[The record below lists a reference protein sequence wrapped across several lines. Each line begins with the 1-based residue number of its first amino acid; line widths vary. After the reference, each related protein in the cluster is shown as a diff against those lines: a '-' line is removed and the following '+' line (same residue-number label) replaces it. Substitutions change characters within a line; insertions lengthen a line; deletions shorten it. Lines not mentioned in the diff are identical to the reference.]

1 MKKRIWAMALVVV
14 LVLSLVPV
22 SAAGTEDAKWVE
34 VPGVVGGEVLFDTNK
49 GVIKDC
55 KVTVESAE
63 IPAKIDGVAVTSIGS
78 AAFEDCINLRK
89 VEIPDSVKRIES
101 SAFWGCKNLETIEI
115 PDNSITALESYVFNG
130 CESLKSFIIPNG
142 VTSIGIG
149 AFNECSNL
157 TTLKIPNSVT
167 SIESYA
173 FAKCRKL
180 QGEIFIPDGTE
191 KVEDYTFWLCEKLD
205 KIIIPDSVK
214 IIGESAFRG
223 CSSLTELIIPN
234 GVISIESAA
243 FLGCSKLSELI
254 IPDSCSI
261 SIGISEFADCEN
273 LTYFVIPRSVKEIAR
288 DAFSDCKSLKYISI
302 PSTVIKLGNDIFPRC
317 ENLSDIYYEGNAE
330 MWEQLTSGVSG
341 FPMEGVKVHYNAT
354 GPSDPGEVIPSSY
367 ELSFQTDG
375 GTQFQAI
382 SKPSGTVID
391 LNSYVP
397 QKAGYVFEGWYSDSK
412 YSAKITSVT
421 LNDNTTVYAK
431 WEKAAPD
438 EYTLTFETN
447 GGSKINALPVTANT
461 TVDLSKY
468 VPTKEGYAFAG
479 WYSNSKLTTAVTSLK
494 LTADATVYAKWT
506 PAQYTLTFETN
517 GGSKITPFPV
527 TADTAV
533 DLTKYVPTREG
544 YTFAGWYSDSK
555 LTSAVTSLK
564 LTADATV
571 YAKWLP
577 AQYTLTF
584 ETNGG
589 SKITPLPVAADIT
602 VDLTKYVPTKEGYA
616 FAGWYADRNLT
627 TQVTALK
634 LAADTTV
641 YAKWLPAQYTLTFET
656 NGGSKINALSVGA
669 GTTVDLT
676 QYVPVRAGY
685 DFAGWYADRKLTTQ
699 VIFLKPT
706 ADTTVYAKWE
716 KEAPVLLPFLDVTK
730 SDWFYEDVAYVY
742 ENGLMNGVGEGLF
755 GPGGTTTRAMVVT
768 ILYRLEGEPAVTGD
782 TPFTDLVAGQY
793 YLDAVAWASA
803 NDIVNGVTSTTFAP
817 NAPITREQMAAILY
831 RYAQY
836 KGMDTTDRGNLGS
849 FADGNTVSP
858 YAVEALAWANAEG
871 LVNGVESNRLN
882 PTGQAPRSQVAAIL
896 HRFCTME

>member
-1 MKKRIWAMALVVV
+1 
-14 LVLSLVPV
+14 
-22 SAAGTEDAKWVE
+22 
-34 VPGVVGGEVLFDTNK
+34 
-49 GVIKDC
+49 
-55 KVTVESAE
+55 
-63 IPAKIDGVAVTSIGS
+63 
-78 AAFEDCINLRK
+78 
-89 VEIPDSVKRIES
+89 
-101 SAFWGCKNLETIEI
+101 
-115 PDNSITALESYVFNG
+115 
-130 CESLKSFIIPNG
+130 
-142 VTSIGIG
+142 
-149 AFNECSNL
+149 
-157 TTLKIPNSVT
+157 
-167 SIESYA
+167 
-173 FAKCRKL
+173 
-180 QGEIFIPDGTE
+180 
-191 KVEDYTFWLCEKLD
+191 
-205 KIIIPDSVK
+205 
-214 IIGESAFRG
+214 
-223 CSSLTELIIPN
+223 
-234 GVISIESAA
+234 
-243 FLGCSKLSELI
+243 
-254 IPDSCSI
+254 
-261 SIGISEFADCEN
+261 
-273 LTYFVIPRSVKEIAR
+273 
-288 DAFSDCKSLKYISI
+288 
-302 PSTVIKLGNDIFPRC
+302 
-317 ENLSDIYYEGNAE
+317 

-397 QKAGYVFEGWYSDSK
+397 QKAGYVFEGWYSDRK

-555 LTSAVTSLK
+555 LTTAVTSLK

-571 YAKWLP
+571 YAKWTP

-589 SKITPLPVAADIT
+589 SKITPFPVTADT
-602 VDLTKYVPTKEGYA
+602 AVDLTKYVPTREGYT
-616 FAGWYADRNLT
+616 FAGWYSDSKLT
-627 TQVTALK
+627 SAVTSLK
-634 LAADTTV
+634 LTADATV

-699 VIFLKPT
+699 VTFLKPT

-755 GPGGTTTRAMVVT
+755 GPEATTTRAMVVT
-768 ILYRLEGEPAVTGD
+768 ILYRLEGEPTVTGD

-793 YLDAVAWASA
+793 YLDAVAWAST

-817 NAPITREQMAAILY
+817 NDPITREQMAAILY

-858 YAVEALAWANAEG
+858 YAVEAMAWANAEG
-871 LVNGVESNRLN
+871 LVNGVENNRLN
-882 PTGQAPRSQVAAIL
+882 PTGQAFRSQVAAIL

>member
-1 MKKRIWAMALVVV
+1 MKKRIWAIVLVVV
-14 LVLSLVPV
+14 LALSLVPV
-22 SAAGTEDAKWVE
+22 SAAGSLQEEEGAQWITVE
-34 VPGVVGGEVLFDTNK
+34 GIEGGEILFNSETGEIEDCEITVTSANIPTNINDK
-49 GVIKDC
+49 NVKSIGYSAFEDCVALKTVHVPRGVERIRGAAFRGC
-55 KVTVESAE
+55 VSLETVEIDANITSLESYIFAE
-63 IPAKIDGVAVTSIGS
+63 CDSLINITIPESVTDIKGGAFSSCVSLTQFTIPESVTSIGNN
-78 AAFEDCINLRK
+78 AFESCYRLKNIN
-89 VEIPDSVKRIES
+89 IPDGVTNIGS
-101 SAFWGCKNLETIEI
+101 SAFNGCNGLQGTIEI
-115 PDNSITALESYVFNG
+115 PSGVEVIEPFTFSDCNCIEAIHLPDTVKVIKDGAFRRCNSLESIN
-130 CESLKSFIIPNG
+130 IPNG
-142 VTSIGIG
+142 ILNIGEEAFKGCKKLTEISIPPDCTFNIGYMEFSECANLEYFEIPNTVTEISEWAFMNCGSLQYVSIPETVTSIADN
-149 AFNECSNL
+149 AFAGCA
-157 TTLKIPNSVT
+157 TLKTIY
-167 SIESYA
+167 YA
-173 FAKCRKL
+173 GS
-180 QGEIFIPDGTE
+180 QE
-191 KVEDYTFWLCEKLD
+191 KWEKISSD
-205 KIIIPDSVK
+205 
-214 IIGESAFRG
+214 IGEFLSRG
-223 CSSLTELIIPN
+223 I
-234 GVISIESAA
+234 
-243 FLGCSKLSELI
+243 
-254 IPDSCSI
+254 
-261 SIGISEFADCEN
+261 
-273 LTYFVIPRSVKEIAR
+273 
-288 DAFSDCKSLKYISI
+288 
-302 PSTVIKLGNDIFPRC
+302 TVYC
-317 ENLSDIYYEGNAE
+317 
-330 MWEQLTSGVSG
+330 
-341 FPMEGVKVHYNAT
+341 NAT
-354 GPSDPGEVIPSSY
+354 GPENPGDIIPPTYMLTFWSN
-367 ELSFQTDG
+367 G
-375 GTQFQAI
+375 GTQIQKI
-382 SKPSGTVID
+382 IKLSGTVVD
-391 LNSYVP
+391 LSHHIP
-397 QKAGYVFEGWYSDSK
+397 EREGYVFSGWYADRELTQ
-412 YSAKITSVT
+412 KIISVT
-421 LNDNTTVYAK
+421 LTQNTEVYAK
-431 WEKAAPD
+431 WERETPVA
-438 EYTLTFETN
+438 YTLTFETN
-447 GGSKINALPVTANT
+447 GGSKISPLPVSADT
-461 TVDLSKY
+461 TV
-468 VPTKEGYAFAG
+468 
-479 WYSNSKLTTAVTSLK
+479 NLT
-494 LTADATVYAKWT
+494 
-506 PAQYTLTFETN
+506 Q
-517 GGSKITPFPV
+517 
-527 TADTAV
+527 
-533 DLTKYVPTREG
+533 YVPTREG

-755 GPGGTTTRAMVVT
+755 GPEATTTRAMVVT

-817 NAPITREQMAAILY
+817 NDPITREQMAAILY

-858 YAVEALAWANAEG
+858 YAVEAMAWANAEG
-871 LVNGVESNRLN
+871 LVNGVENNRLN

>member
-89 VEIPDSVKRIES
+89 VEIPDSVKRIEG

-397 QKAGYVFEGWYSDSK
+397 QKAGYVFEGWYSDRK

-589 SKITPLPVAADIT
+589 SKI
-602 VDLTKYVPTKEGYA
+602 
-616 FAGWYADRNLT
+616 
-627 TQVTALK
+627 
-634 LAADTTV
+634 
-641 YAKWLPAQYTLTFET
+641 
-656 NGGSKINALSVGA
+656 NALSVGA

-699 VIFLKPT
+699 VTFLKPT

-755 GPGGTTTRAMVVT
+755 GPEATTTRAMVVT
-768 ILYRLEGEPAVTGD
+768 ILYRLEGEPTVTGD

-793 YLDAVAWASA
+793 YLDAVAWAST

-817 NAPITREQMAAILY
+817 NDPITREQMAAILY

-858 YAVEALAWANAEG
+858 YAVEAMAWANAEG
-871 LVNGVESNRLN
+871 LVNGVENNRLN
-882 PTGQAPRSQVAAIL
+882 PTGQAFRSQVAAIL